1 MEENKKVLYL
11 MQNVCDKLDTLSA
24 SLNNLNDNQVESET
38 IKEFIELQKQTI
50 IKQHKLNINQ
60 TSAFLSIIKIEES
73 IKSLSNEPNIINQ
86 KKEYYLFGK
95 DTPFS
100 SKLLL
105 ITIAFIFIASFGFKY
120 IPIYLTEKSAIKT
133 ERDEYKLFYQYVFL
147 DAYSKNN
154 KISKYITSTLND
166 IQQKDTV
173 LLQYVHKL
181 SKQYNTQLQKEAL
194 EKQLENL
201 DKER

>member
-11 MQNVCDKLDTLSA
+11 MQNVCDKLDVLS
-24 SLNNLNDNQVESET
+24 DNVKIISESQVESET
-38 IKEFIELQKQTI
+38 FAEFIELEEGIVSNQE
-50 IKQHKLNINQ
+50 KL
-60 TSAFLSIIKIEES
+60 
-73 IKSLSNEPNIINQ
+73 IKSQTTMNSHIVNLEKNIESLSDVPKVTHQ

-105 ITIAFIFIASFGFKY
+105 ITIACILIASSGFKY
-120 IPIYLTEKSAIKT
+120 IPRYLTENSKLKT
-133 ERDEYKLFYQYVFL
+133 ERDEYKLFYQYIFL

-154 KISKYITSTLND
+154 KISKNIASTLND

-173 LLQYVHKL
+173 LLRYIHKL
-181 SKQYNTQLQKEAL
+181 SKQYNTQLKKEAL

-201 DKER
+201 EKGR

>member
-105 ITIAFIFIASFGFKY
+105 ITIASIFIVSSGFKY
-120 IPIYLTEKSAIKT
+120 IPSYLTEKSAIKT

-154 KISKYITSTLND
+154 KISKNIASTLND

-173 LLQYVHKL
+173 LLRYVHKL
-181 SKQYNTQLQKEAL
+181 SKQYNTQLKKEAL
-194 EKQLENL
+194 EKQLQNL
-201 DKER
+201 EKGK

>member
-1 MEENKKVLYL
+1 MEESKKVLYL
-11 MQNVCDKLDTLSA
+11 MQNVCDKLDTLES
-24 SLNNLNDNQVESET
+24 NINTIREDKIDNK
-38 IKEFIELQKQTI
+38 IFGEFIESQKQI
-50 IKQHKLNINQ
+50 LMKQHKLNINQ

-95 DTPFS
+95 DSPFT

-105 ITIAFIFIASFGFKY
+105 SIITFILIAFSGFKY
-120 IPIYLTEKSAIKT
+120 IPSYLNENSELKT
-133 ERDEYKLFYQYVFL
+133 ERDEYKLFYEYFFL

-154 KISKYITSTLND
+154 KTSKNIASILND

-173 LLQYVHKL
+173 LLRYVHKL
-181 SKQYNTQLQKEAL
+181 SKQYNTQLKKEAL

-201 DKER
+201 EKGR

>member
-11 MQNVCDKLDTLSA
+11 MQNVCDKLDALS
-24 SLNNLNDNQVESET
+24 DNVKIISESQVESET
-38 IKEFIELQKQTI
+38 FAEFIELEEGIVSNQE
-50 IKQHKLNINQ
+50 KL
-60 TSAFLSIIKIEES
+60 
-73 IKSLSNEPNIINQ
+73 IKSQTTMNSHIVNLEKNIESLSDAPKVTHQ

-100 SKLLL
+100 SKLFL
-105 ITIAFIFIASFGFKY
+105 ITIACILIASFGFKY
-120 IPIYLTEKSAIKT
+120 IPRYLTENSKLKT
-133 ERDEYKLFYQYVFL
+133 ERDEYKLFYQYIFL

-154 KISKYITSTLND
+154 KISKNIASTLND

-173 LLQYVHKL
+173 LLRYIHKL
-181 SKQYNTQLQKEAL
+181 SKQYNTQLKKEAL

-201 DKER
+201 EKGR

>member
-1 MEENKKVLYL
+1 M
-11 MQNVCDKLDTLSA
+11 
-24 SLNNLNDNQVESET
+24 
-38 IKEFIELQKQTI
+38 
-50 IKQHKLNINQ
+50 
-60 TSAFLSIIKIEES
+60 
-73 IKSLSNEPNIINQ
+73 
-86 KKEYYLFGK
+86 FGK

-105 ITIAFIFIASFGFKY
+105 ITIAFIFIASSGFKY
-120 IPIYLTEKSAIKT
+120 IPIYLTENSAIKT
-133 ERDEYKLFYQYVFL
+133 ERDEYELFYQYVFL

-154 KISKYITSTLND
+154 KISKNIVSTLND

>member
-11 MQNVCDKLDTLSA
+11 MQNVCDKLDALSGNVNII
-24 SLNNLNDNQVESET
+24 SDSQVESET
-38 IKEFIELQKQTI
+38 FAEFIELEERIVSNQNMLIKSQTTMNSHI
-50 IKQHKLNINQ
+50 IDLEK
-60 TSAFLSIIKIEES
+60 KIE
-73 IKSLSNEPNIINQ
+73 LLGNEPKVIHQ

-105 ITIAFIFIASFGFKY
+105 ITIAFIFIASSGFKY
-120 IPIYLTEKSAIKT
+120 IPIYLTENSAIKT
-133 ERDEYKLFYQYVFL
+133 ERDEYELFYQYVFL

-173 LLQYVHKL
+173 LLQYVYKL
-181 SKQYNTQLQKEAL
+181 SKKYNSQLKKEAL

-201 DKER
+201 DNER

>member
-11 MQNVCDKLDTLSA
+11 MQNVCDKLDVLSGNVNII
-24 SLNNLNDNQVESET
+24 SDSQVESET
-38 IKEFIELQKQTI
+38 FAEFIELEERI
-50 IKQHKLNINQ
+50 VSNQ
-60 TSAFLSIIKIEES
+60 NML
-73 IKSLSNEPNIINQ
+73 IKSQTTMNSHIIDLEKNIELLGNEPKVIHQ
-86 KKEYYLFGK
+86 KEEYYLFGK

-154 KISKYITSTLND
+154 KISKNIASTLND

>member
-1 MEENKKVLYL
+1 MS
-11 MQNVCDKLDTLSA
+11 KLGT
-24 SLNNLNDNQVESET
+24 
-38 IKEFIELQKQTI
+38 K
-50 IKQHKLNINQ
+50 
-60 TSAFLSIIKIEES
+60 
-73 IKSLSNEPNIINQ
+73 PNIINQ

-105 ITIAFIFIASFGFKY
+105 ITLAFIFIASYGFKY
-120 IPIYLTEKSAIKT
+120 IPSYLTENSTIKT
-133 ERDEYKLFYQYVFL
+133 ERDEYELFYQYVFL

-154 KISKYITSTLND
+154 KISKNIASTLND

-173 LLQYVHKL
+173 LLQYVDKL
-181 SKQYNTQLQKEAL
+181 SKKYNTQLQKEAL

-201 DKER
+201 DNEK

>member
-11 MQNVCDKLDTLSA
+11 MQNVCDKLDTL
-24 SLNNLNDNQVESET
+24 ESNINT
-38 IKEFIELQKQTI
+38 IKEDKIDSKTFGEFTESQKQI
-50 IKQHKLNINQ
+50 LMKQHKLNINQ
-60 TSAFLSIIKIEES
+60 TSA
-73 IKSLSNEPNIINQ
+73 SLSLIEIKKSTKSIGNEPNVINQ

-105 ITIAFIFIASFGFKY
+105 ITIAFIFIASSGFKY
-120 IPIYLTEKSAIKT
+120 IPSYLTENSKLKT
-133 ERDEYKLFYQYVFL
+133 ERDEYKLFYQYFFL

-154 KISKYITSTLND
+154 KISKNIASILND

-173 LLQYVHKL
+173 LLRYVHKL
-181 SKQYNTQLQKEAL
+181 SKQYNTQLKKEAL

-201 DKER
+201 EKGR

>member
-11 MQNVCDKLDTLSA
+11 MQNVCDKLDTLE
-24 SLNNLNDNQVESET
+24 NNINTIREDKIDSET
-38 IKEFIELQKQTI
+38 FVEFIELQKQTLME
-50 IKQHKLNINQ
+50 QHKLNINQ
-60 TSAFLSIIKIEES
+60 TSA
-73 IKSLSNEPNIINQ
+73 SLSLIEIKESTESLGNKPNVISQ

-105 ITIAFIFIASFGFKY
+105 ITIAFIFIASSGFKH
-120 IPIYLTEKSAIKT
+120 IPSYLTENSAIKT

-154 KISKYITSTLND
+154 KISKNIASTLND
-166 IQQKDTV
+166 IRQKDTV
-173 LLQYVHKL
+173 LLQHVYKL
-181 SKQYNTQLQKEAL
+181 SKEYNTQLQKEAL

-201 DKER
+201 EKRK

>member
-11 MQNVCDKLDTLSA
+11 MQNVCDKLDALSGNVNII
-24 SLNNLNDNQVESET
+24 SDSQVECET
-38 IKEFIELQKQTI
+38 FAEFIELEERIVSNQNMLIKSQTTMNSHI
-50 IKQHKLNINQ
+50 IDLEK
-60 TSAFLSIIKIEES
+60 KIELLGNKPKV
-73 IKSLSNEPNIINQ
+73 IHQ

-105 ITIAFIFIASFGFKY
+105 ITIAFIFIASSGFKY
-120 IPIYLTEKSAIKT
+120 IPIYLTENSAIKT
-133 ERDEYKLFYQYVFL
+133 ERDEYELFYQYVFL

-154 KISKYITSTLND
+154 KISKNIVSTLND